1 MSTRAATQPNSYRQG
16 IVNRFAAQT
25 KPGTVNFAEAAKQN
39 AERLREKQADLKAKI
54 GKIIDSLD
62 EIEVDKWASEM
73 AKKPQKMGGSVV
85 VLGWGH
91 GK

>member
-1 MSTRAATQPNSYRQG
+1 MSERIATQPNSYRQG

-25 KPGTVNFAEAAKQN
+25 KPGTTTFAESKAKN

-62 EIEVDKWASEM
+62 EIECDKWLDEM